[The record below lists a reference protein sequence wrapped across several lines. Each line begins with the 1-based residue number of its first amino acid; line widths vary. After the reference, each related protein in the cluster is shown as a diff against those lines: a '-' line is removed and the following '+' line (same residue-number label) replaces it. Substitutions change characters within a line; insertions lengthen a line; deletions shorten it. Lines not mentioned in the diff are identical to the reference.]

1 MGGGTADPTGPPAA
15 GSAAGGSAEG
25 SASAAD
31 GPGGPPTPEVERAT
45 RPDEP
50 QEILIPRLDLRASFV
65 AVEAEG
71 EVLPPPSDP
80 ATVGWWAGGVRPG
93 ASRGAAVVA
102 GHTVHGGGG
111 VFDDLHELQGADE
124 VVVRIDGR
132 DLEYR
137 VDSVT
142 TYSKDELA
150 ANAPDLFDQQGPSQL
165 VLVTCRDWDGDAFRS
180 NDVVVAFPAS

>member
-1 MGGGTADPTGPPAA
+1 MGGGTADPTGPHVADSAAA
-15 GSAAGGSAEG
+15 GSAAV
-25 SASAAD
+25 AD
-31 GPGGPPTPEVERAT
+31 GRGAPPTPEVERAT
-45 RPDEP
+45 RPGEP
-50 QEILIPRLDLRASFV
+50 QEILIPRLDLRAPFV

-80 ATVGWWAGGVRPG
+80 ATVGWWAGGVSPG

-102 GHTVHGGGG
+102 GHTVQGGGG
-111 VFDDLHELQGADE
+111 VFDDLHELQGDDE

-132 DLEYR
+132 DLQYR
-137 VDSVT
+137 VASLT

-150 ANAPDLFDQQGPSQL
+150 ANAADLFDQRGPSRL

-180 NDVVVAFPAS
+180 NEVVIAVPAG